1 MDAATEGALQSKYR
15 NAGQT
20 CVCANSFLVQTGI
33 ADAFVAKIVS
43 RISALK
49 VGDGLV
55 SGTQVGPLIS
65 EKAILN
71 IDQILV
77 TVTYVP
83 CYSTDITAE
92 AFTNLIKESAVIIT
106 QPIKENYRE
115 QFYLSTQYII
125 ETASKDCKIIIYD
138 SCHFDFYYFDL
149 TYKWLNGTV
158 FKEPCDYHYNGF
170 ITTYKDKLTIDAYL
184 ANYVNNPNLKLPE
197 ELETLANKSLDELKR
212 RYNSTCEKY
221 GSYTNV
227 SVISVYEYVKTNYK
241 DKLLF
246 YSMNHPTNILIQ
258 YICEEIS
265 KLIPIQCNINY
276 TIDLLADYKG
286 ILYKC
291 VQSVV
296 RFNIDNHM
304 PLTCKTSS
312 LQEIAKVYYVT
323 YDKIGYDTINQ
334 LI

>member
-1 MDAATEGALQSKYR
+1 MKVLIYSNCQGWAIKETLNMDQR
-15 NAGQT
+15 
-20 CVCANSFLVQTGI
+20 
-33 ADAFVAKIVS
+33 
-43 RISALK
+43 
-49 VGDGLV
+49 
-55 SGTQVGPLIS
+55 LI
-65 EKAILN
+65 
-71 IDQILV
+71 

-149 TYKWLNGTV
+149 TYKWLNSTI
-158 FKEPCDYHYNGF
+158 FKEPHDYHYNGL

-184 ANYVNNPNLKLPE
+184 ENYVNNPSLKSPE
-197 ELETLANKSLDELKR
+197 DLEALANKSLDELNR
-212 RYNSTCEKY
+212 RYNATYEKY

-227 SVISVYEYVKTNYK
+227 SVISIYEFVKANYK
-241 DKLLF
+241 NKLLF

-276 TIDLLADYKG
+276 TIDMLAEYRG

-291 VQSVV
+291 IQPVV
-296 RFNIDNHM
+296 NFNIDNHA
-304 PLTCKTSS
+304 PLTLKISS
-312 LQEIAKVYYVT
+312 VKDIAQIYYTVY
-323 YDKIGYDTINQ
+323 DRIGHSIIQQIT
-334 LI
+334 